1 MIDDMESEAADF
13 IAQRRGTV
21 ASTAVQDLH
30 RASLEQLP
38 DLLHRLAGKLGVF
51 GYDSAGDSARVLMLD
66 LRNGLD
72 DDVVTERVNGIVAQL
87 ESAIEG
93 ST

>member
-1 MIDDMESEAADF
+1 MIDDMEPEAADF

-21 ASTAVQDLH
+21 ARTAVQDLH
-30 RASLEQLP
+30 RTSMEELP

-51 GYDSAGDSARVLMLD
+51 GYDSAGDAARLLMLE

-72 DDVVTERVNGIVAQL
+72 VSVVTERVSGIVVQL
-87 ESAIEG
+87 ESAMER